1 MPSSHLSNTVFFV
14 IFEQNFSV
22 KRLKAKQHCS
32 YNLQST
38 PKSRPTGVTIIAI
51 LNIIGGIIMLFG
63 AITLI
68 AIGAI
73 LPTLPPNVFNQSELQ
88 ANLTAGQAPIPP
100 GVPMVSQSLLGGIG
114 IAIGGVLLAL
124 AIVSF
129 VVAYGL
135 LKGRGWAWTVTLIL
149 SIISIV
155 WNAITIV
162 TALNFGG
169 IISIIISAII
179 IYYLYRPHVKAYFG
193 KGVSPSPPAA

>member
-1 MPSSHLSNTVFFV
+1 
-14 IFEQNFSV
+14 
-22 KRLKAKQHCS
+22 
-32 YNLQST
+32 LQST

-51 LNIIGGIIMLFG
+51 LNIIGGVIMLFG

-73 LPTLPPNVFNQSELQ
+73 LPTLPQTTFNQSGLQ
-88 ANLTAGQAPIPP
+88 GNLTAGQVPVPP
-100 GVPMVSQSLLGGIG
+100 PSVPHMVSQSLLGGIG
-114 IAIGGVLLAL
+114 IASGIVLLAI

-135 LKGRGWAWTVTLIL
+135 LKGLGWAWTVTVIL

-155 WNAITIV
+155 FNAISIATGNI
-162 TALNFGG
+162 AA
-169 IISIIISAII
+169 IISIIISGII

-193 KGVSPSPPAA
+193 KGVSQSSTA